1 MAPATGPPGEAEE
14 FSKLAFEAALDFKVA
29 KKPRFFTGLL
39 SELADALILIQNCL
53 KWKEA
58 YKK

>member
-1 MAPATGPPGEAEE
+1 MAPASGPPGEAEE

-39 SELADALILIQNCL
+39 SEFAALILIQKSKLSENT
-53 KWKEA
+53 KGI
-58 YKK
+58 